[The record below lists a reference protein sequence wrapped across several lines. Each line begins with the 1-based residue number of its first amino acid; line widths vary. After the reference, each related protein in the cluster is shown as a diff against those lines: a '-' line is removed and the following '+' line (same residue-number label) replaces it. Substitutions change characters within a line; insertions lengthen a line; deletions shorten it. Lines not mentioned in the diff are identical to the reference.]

1 MQPPAAGTL
10 RILHLSDTHLTGDG
24 ALHQGAVDT
33 TVALERLLA
42 HVDDVPGIG
51 LVVVSGD
58 VSEDGSPES
67 YATVRDRVGGW
78 AQRHGAALVA
88 VPGNHDLREGFRQV
102 LTNGHV
108 LGEGGAALVHTMEYL
123 PPTVPVSGQSVVAG
137 CRIVTVDTSVPGAGY
152 GELSDTALEHLR
164 TALADADGATDA
176 PHGTVVVL
184 HHPPLP
190 APTELH
196 EALRLQN
203 PEALADVIRGS
214 DVRVVLGGHYHH
226 HFAGSLAGVPVP
238 RRPRRRE
245 RHRRRRPLRR
255 RVRRRR
261 QRRTRRRRRRGR
273 LHLVDTGPRAAR
285 RRRLTGLPPRRR
297 DGPVRHRGRRQALIR
312 APAGA
317 APGRCVRCTRV
328 RTDGRPVAGAATGLP
343 SVVWSR
349 PQPRYPASSGC
360 MREHRVARTHT

>member
-214 DVRVVLGGHYHH
+214 DVRVVLAGHYHH
-226 HFAGSLAGVPVP
+226 HFAGSLAGVPV
-238 RRPRRRE
+238 
-245 RHRRRRPLRR
+245 
-255 RVRRRR
+255 
-261 QRRTRRRRRRGR
+261 
-273 LHLVDTGPRAAR
+273 LVAPGVANDTDVVGPYDEESAVVDSGALVVDVAA
-285 RRRLTGLPPRRR
+285 
-297 DGPVRHRGRRQALIR
+297 DGSVWSTPVRVPR
-312 APAGA
+312 GA
-317 APGRCVRCTRV
+317 ADSRAFHLDAETVRSV
-328 RTDGRPVAGAATGLP
+328 IAAAGK
-343 SVVWSR
+343 
-349 PQPRYPASSGC
+349 
-360 MREHRVARTHT
+360 H

>member
-88 VPGNHDLREGFRQV
+88 VPCNHDLREGVRQV

-137 CRIVTVDTSVPGAGY
+137 RRIVTVDTSVPGAGY

-226 HFAGSLAGVPVP
+226 HFAGSLAGVPVLVAPGVANDTDVVGPYDEESAVVDSGALVVDVAADGSVWSTPVRVP
-238 RRPRRRE
+238 R
-245 RHRRRRPLRR
+245 
-255 RVRRRR
+255 
-261 QRRTRRRRRRGR
+261 GAA
-273 LHLVDTGPRAAR
+273 DPRAFHLDAE
-285 RRRLTGLPPRRR
+285 T
-297 DGPVRHRGRRQALIR
+297 VRSVTA
-312 APAGA
+312 AAGK
-317 APGRCVRCTRV
+317 
-328 RTDGRPVAGAATGLP
+328 
-343 SVVWSR
+343 
-349 PQPRYPASSGC
+349 
-360 MREHRVARTHT
+360 H